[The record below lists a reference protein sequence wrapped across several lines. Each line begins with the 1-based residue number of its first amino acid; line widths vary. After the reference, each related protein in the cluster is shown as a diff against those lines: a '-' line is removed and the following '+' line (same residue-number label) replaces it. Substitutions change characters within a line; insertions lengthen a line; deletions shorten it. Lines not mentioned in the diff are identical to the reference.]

1 MQMGL
6 GSGLNPK
13 LGLKLTCEEMLAF
26 LKRHMPEAGSSK
38 SATSSSQST
47 DALCQHV
54 ATIPLKE
61 EEGAVYK
68 SILGDKCALF
78 KMRT

>member
-1 MQMGL
+1 MGL

-26 LKRHMPEAGSSK
+26 LKRHIPEAGSSG
-38 SATSSSQST
+38 SGTSNSQTLST
-47 DALCQHV
+47 LSKQV

-61 EEGAVYK
+61 EEGALYK

-78 KMRT
+78 KMQT

>member
-26 LKRHMPEAGSSK
+26 LKRHIPEAGSGG
-38 SATSSSQST
+38 SATSSSPSVDT
-47 DALCQHV
+47 LSDHV

-78 KMRT
+78 RMRT